1 MIAFT
6 KLPCINDCAQT
17 FLHKKIRPC
26 TDKNKKSKIKKM
38 SKLTVSD
45 RKSKLILLKM
55 KTLTGGRVPED
66 RLKSKVY

>member
-6 KLPCINDCAQT
+6 KLSCINDCAQI

-38 SKLTVSD
+38 SNSTVSD
-45 RKSKLILLKM
+45 RKSKLILQKLK
-55 KTLTGGRVPED
+55 TRTGRVPED
-66 RLKSKVY
+66 RLKSRVD